1 MEQREPLRRLG
12 AKAIFLTGVSMTNGT
27 PEHLTTTEARAGTTP
42 HVTRVVLGVGLL
54 LVITIFALILFIAR

>member
-1 MEQREPLRRLG
+1 
-12 AKAIFLTGVSMTNGT
+12 MTR

-54 LVITIFALILFIAR
+54 LVIAVFALILFIAR